1 MAVSFEKLKDGYRQK
16 WDSMEIK
23 PSVLP
28 AVDGVARRI
37 IANKKRYQAIE
48 ASVGV
53 PWQFIG
59 VLHYR
64 ESNLNFNCNLHNG
77 EPLSVRTRLVPRGR
91 GPFASF
97 EESAVD
103 ALTMKGKEYQKIT
116 DWGIEQQAF
125 RSEMYNGFGYQG
137 RSGGNPYLW
146 GGSNHYRIGK
156 YIRDGVYSGSF
167 YDPQLG
173 VMPILKRIDDLDLT
187 KKEVRRESTTLSLIA
202 KVRAGLSALFAAAV
216 ALFSMDTVQ
225 IWREVWSTV
234 NEFGRTYWLILLA
247 LSLTCS
253 FVLLKWIESKW
264 YGAYKDNN
272 YTPSGLKGESP
283 DADVAP

>member
-1 MAVSFEKLKDGYRQK
+1 MPSFEKLKDGYRQK

-28 AVDGVARRI
+28 IVDSIARRC

-48 ASVGV
+48 KQIGV
-53 PWQFIG
+53 PWQFIA
-59 VLHYR
+59 VAHYR
-64 ESNLNFNCNLHNG
+64 ESNLNFGCNLHNG

-103 ALTMKGKEYQKIT
+103 ALTMRGKQYDKVT
-116 DWGIEQQAF
+116 DWSIERQAF
-125 RSEMYNGFGYQG
+125 LLEGYNGFGYQG

-146 GGSNHYRIGK
+146 GGTNHYRIGK
-156 YIRDGVYSGSF
+156 YIRDGVFSGTF

-187 KKEVRRESTTLSLIA
+187 KKEVRRESTTLSLVS
-202 KVRAGLSALFAAAV
+202 KVRAGIVAIWAFFT
-216 ALFSMDTVQ
+216 ALFSLDTLGVWKE
-225 IWREVWSTV
+225 IWTAV
-234 NEFGRTYWLILLA
+234 NEFGRDHWMILLA
-247 LSLTCS
+247 LSLTTTI
-253 FVLLKWIESKW
+253 VLGKWIESKW
-264 YGAYKDNN
+264 YGAYQDNN
-272 YTPSGLKGESP
+272 YTPSGLKGE
-283 DADVAP
+283 DNADVAP